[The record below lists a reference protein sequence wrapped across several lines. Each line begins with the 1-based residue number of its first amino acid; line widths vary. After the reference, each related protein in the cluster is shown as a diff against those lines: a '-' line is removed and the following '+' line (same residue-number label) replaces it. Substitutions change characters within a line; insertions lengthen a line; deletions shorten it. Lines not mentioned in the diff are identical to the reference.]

1 MGMVT
6 RTGSATGLVRSSQTE
21 GAVGR
26 NGGSVRTAQVLTFRL
41 DGKVVEIKLP
51 TQPNVDDGESV
62 TVAGREKNGV
72 FRALALRNDVTGAV
86 YAIPS
91 GPGFVMGGLLV
102 VLGVPLLFVVV
113 GVLFLGFGG
122 WTVYQAWTYR
132 QAAQLLAR

>member
-6 RTGSATGLVRSSQTE
+6 RTGAATGLVRSSQTE

-41 DGKVVEIKLP
+41 DGKVVETKLP
-51 TQPNVDDGESV
+51 TQPSIDEGESV

-72 FRALALRNDVTGAV
+72 FRALALRNDATGAV

-91 GPGFVMGGLLV
+91 TSGFVMGGVLI
-102 VLGVPLLFVVV
+102 VLGVPLLFIVV
-113 GVLFLGFGG
+113 GVLFMGIGA
-122 WTVYQAWTYR
+122 WTFYQAWTYR

>member
-1 MGMVT
+1 MAMVT
-6 RTGSATGLVRSSQTE
+6 RSGAATGLVRSSQTE

-41 DGKVVEIKLP
+41 DGKVVETRLP
-51 TQPNVDDGESV
+51 SQPSIDEGESV
-62 TVAGREKNGV
+62 TVAGQEKNGV
-72 FRALALRNDVTGAV
+72 FRALALRNDATGAV

-91 GPGFVMGGLLV
+91 LPGFVMGGLMIA
-102 VLGVPLLFVVV
+102 LGVPLLFIVV

-122 WTVYQAWTYR
+122 WTVYQAWRYR